1 VGSEARSF
9 ESQYPSVALWVN
21 ERGWIEISSDEF
33 STSCVR
39 ALDEGGLVWEGND
52 QYASLDDAL
61 RALDTAIAEW
71 IGSG

>member
-1 VGSEARSF
+1 
-9 ESQYPSVALWVN
+9 VN
-21 ERGWIEISSDEF
+21 ERDWIEIGSDEF
-33 STSCVR
+33 STSFVR

-71 IGSG
+71 IGAG